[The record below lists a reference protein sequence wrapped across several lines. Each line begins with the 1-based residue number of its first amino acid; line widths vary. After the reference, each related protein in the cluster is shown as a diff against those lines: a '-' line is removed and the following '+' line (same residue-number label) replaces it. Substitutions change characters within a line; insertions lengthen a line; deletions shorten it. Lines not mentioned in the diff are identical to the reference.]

1 MKIKIAIFLI
11 LFLSL
16 VGCLNYTMQP
26 VTKTDKE
33 EKTYKEADKISKIQ
47 ETADWK
53 KLSQSQQDAQIDR
66 IYHEG
71 VDFWKRNKTS
81 SEDEGYFESLD
92 LLNSAVI
99 SYYIG
104 SGRLGKAIPY
114 LKISS
119 DIAIKNYYF
128 GYFIRYQK
136 DLADIYLKL
145 GMTDYARQEL
155 EKLRQE
161 VDRIYHVNINQDPS
175 EIDEYDLLAHLIVKN
190 YQLDFL
196 MNTHQPINLSEW
208 MPEFQFLIKSFE
220 KKPLVKGLDFRYANL
235 VARGIDRKKGKFMFL
250 VPTNN
255 EFLTTYARL
264 FAMNNRK
271 SEAMQCITEVADNY
285 MFLSPKDKAR
295 LSGEK
300 LAFYQQRY
308 NNNDKIIDN
317 AYSRVLAYEDKKETE
332 KGIQRLP
339 LRFHFLAFLREA
351 EISFL
356 LGEHTKAKSL
366 LDQAESAFTA
376 ADAYYKQLA
385 DAYRLADRLDE
396 EGMLMVILKAK
407 SLEKLGQLDSAI
419 SEYQRHI
426 AWSEK
431 VRQSLPVDQRQYFF
445 RSNAREGYLGLL
457 RSGADV
463 YLGNKNESNF
473 NRILLASE
481 NLRSRQLREM
491 LRTDVGSQ
499 AVVDIQSLRRRMP
512 SDSGILLIS
521 DLESSV
527 LVGFLDKDRYYAELL
542 KKDSAWDSRI
552 FELRNALAESRD
564 YEYSK
569 FAELGRQIFKNI
581 ELSQIRKLYI
591 LSDGALCALP
601 FGIFPISQNKL
612 LQDQCMVSYLPA
624 LSLFEGKSGQGM
636 ARKLFAVADP
646 TYNKEELLEK
656 VADKEVLAAT
666 RKRAA
671 VNNYIPP
678 LPETRDEVNAIRSV
692 FSEGAEVL
700 LGTDASKSNVKSRD
714 LKSYSHIH
722 FATHGVLEGDIPGLV
737 EPALVLSYES
747 QEDGFLR
754 ASEVTQLKLNA
765 DMTVLSACNTGNG
778 EYFQGEGLMGM
789 GRAFMV
795 AGSKQVV
802 VSLWPVSSLATKELM
817 IRFYKELT
825 KNGDAVAAMTEA
837 QRQVRN
843 LDKEES
849 ARIERAIKIVPGAK
863 QPSAQGKQF
872 EGFANPYYWA
882 PFVVISNG

>member
-1 MKIKIAIFLI
+1 MMMMIKSATLI
-11 LFLSL
+11 LMFIFFAVIQGCSERQIKPYAESTTLS
-16 VGCLNYTMQP
+16 V
-26 VTKTDKE
+26 VF
-33 EKTYKEADKISKIQ
+33 EKADEISKIQ
-47 ETADWK
+47 KNSEWN
-53 KLSQSQQDAQIDR
+53 KLPQSQKDEWVDR
-66 IYHEG
+66 IYQEG
-71 VDFWKRNKTS
+71 LASWKKSLASKTKGILAAVTDKYLQYN
-81 SEDEGYFESLD
+81 EKLD
-92 LLNSAVI
+92 SAI
-99 SYYIG
+99 ITYYIG
-104 SGRLGKAIPY
+104 SGRWGKAIPY
-114 LKISS
+114 LKKASES
-119 DIAIKNYYF
+119 AKEYNSF
-128 GYFIRYQK
+128 PSFINYQK
-136 DLADIYLKL
+136 ELSDAYLKL
-145 GMTDYARQEL
+145 GMTDYAKQEL
-155 EKLRQE
+155 EKLKKE
-161 VDRIYHVNINQDPS
+161 IDEIYQVNINHDPS
-175 EIDEYDLLAHLIVKN
+175 GMDEYDLLAHLTVRH

-196 MNTHQPINLSEW
+196 INTHQQINLSEW
-208 MPEFQFLIKSFE
+208 MPEFQFLVKSFQA
-220 KKPLVKGLDFRYANL
+220 KPLVKGLNFEDYLSERTT
-235 VARGIDRKKGKFMFL
+235 ARIYRQFDIKKTEPTEFMFP
-250 VPTNN
+250 VNS
-255 EFLTTYARL
+255 EFLMDYARL

-271 SEAMQCITEVADNY
+271 SEAMQSLAEVSDGYRAVENNEAKLRY
-285 MFLSPKDKAR
+285 INIKQVVLSET
-295 LSGEK
+295 L
-300 LAFYQQRY
+300 
-308 NNNDKIIDN
+308 
-317 AYSRVLAYEDKKETE
+317 TE
-332 KGIQRLP
+332 KAKSIQRLP
-339 LRFHFLAFLREA
+339 LRFQFLRLLREA

-366 LDQAESAFTA
+366 LEQAESAFTA
-376 ADAYYKQLA
+376 ADAYYKQLPN
-385 DAYRLADRLDE
+385 AYRLADRLDE